1 MYQPF
6 CPVNCKWITLIDTE
20 DDHLTLFSRVQ
31 YSFFFLR
38 CLNTAPAHQ
47 HATWV
52 AVHLALIM
60 NKWMSEW
67 TKTWMN
73 EWMNEWVP
81 GRSHKNGSGK
91 AREVRNRNEEI
102 IHFAWWTGIPTDS
115 MNSNGFAINTVFINT
130 HYRLILTQSSQKSRS
145 FAFVVCSWVSH

>member
-73 EWMNEWVP
+73 EWMNECLD
-81 GRSHKNGSGK
+81 
-91 AREVRNRNEEI
+91 EVTKMEVERHERYI
-102 IHFAWWTGIPTDS
+102 TGMKKSSISRDGQVDRQTD
-115 MNSNGFAINTVFINT
+115 MNSHGCAINTVFINT

>member
-91 AREVRNRNEEI
+91 AREVHNRDEEI
-102 IHFAWWTGIPTDS
+102 IHFAWWTGRPTDRHEFS
-115 MNSNGFAINTVFINT
+115 WMCGWYCIY
-130 HYRLILTQSSQKSRS
+130 HYTLKTNHDHSCQKSHS
-145 FAFVVCSWVSH
+145 FAFVVCSWMSH